1 MNAMNTASACLLLA
15 CASVL
20 APLHAAQL
28 GDAAA
33 PLEIAEWIKGEPV
46 DLAEARGKKV
56 IVVEFWATWCGPCKV
71 SIPHL
76 TELQK
81 KFANR
86 GVVVIGVS
94 DEEPSTVKPF
104 VNEQGDKM
112 NYTVAID
119 RNRATSAA
127 YMEKF
132 GQNGIPHAFVID
144 KEGRIAWHGHPM
156 SGLDRVLDKLASNT
170 FDLALERKR
179 QGAMEKLQSYF
190 EMAMQ
195 GAADEKLDP
204 LGAQLLA
211 LDQELGGLMPGE
223 KLDLAGM
230 KKSGRFQAVMS
241 DYRRALS
248 SGKSETELAAL
259 EAKAQPLAPQDFS
272 FAEFKGQFQLQR
284 LFQDYY
290 RAVTGRGDAAKIEAL
305 ARKLEAT
312 TSRNGE
318 MLNEIAW
325 TLLTD
330 ERIKNRNL
338 QLASKLALAAVTAT
352 DGKDPNA
359 LDTHARALADSGR
372 LDEAIAQQKRAVA
385 LQDDPDKK
393 REIETTLKEYQ
404 LKAGKKN

>member
-1 MNAMNTASACLLLA
+1 MKTIANCLLLA
-15 CASVL
+15 CASAL

-33 PLEIAEWIKGEPV
+33 PLEIAEWIKGDKV
-46 DLAEARGKKV
+46 DLAEAKGKKV
-56 IVVEFWATWCGPCKV
+56 IVVEFWATWCGPCRV

-86 GVVVIGVS
+86 GVVIVGVS
-94 DEEPSTVKPF
+94 DEEPSKVKPF
-104 VNEQGDKM
+104 VNEQGEKM
-112 NYTVAID
+112 NYTVAVD

-127 YMEKF
+127 YMEKY

-144 KEGRIAWHGHPM
+144 KEGRVAWHGHPM
-156 SGLDRVLDKLASNT
+156 AGLDRVLDQLASNT

-179 QGAMEKLQSYF
+179 EGAMEKLQTYF
-190 EMAMQ
+190 KMAMQ
-195 GAADEKLDP
+195 GTTDDKLDP
-204 LGAQLLA
+204 LGAEILA
-211 LDQELGGLMPGE
+211 LDKELGGLTPGE

-230 KKSGRFQAVMS
+230 KRSGRFQAAMS
-241 DYRRALS
+241 AYQRALV

-259 EAKAQPLAPQDFS
+259 EAKAQPLAPKDFS
-272 FAEFKGQFQLQR
+272 FADFKGQFQLQR

-290 RAVTGRGDAAKIEAL
+290 RAVTGRGDASKIDDLAK
-305 ARKLEAT
+305 KLEAT
-312 TSRNGE
+312 TSKSGE

-330 ERIKNRNL
+330 ERIKKRNL
-338 QLASKLALAAVTAT
+338 KLATQFALAAVTAT

-359 LDTHARALADSGR
+359 LDTYARALADTGKV
-372 LDEAIAQQKRAVA
+372 DEAIVQQKRAVE
-385 LQDDPDKK
+385 LTDDADKK
-393 REIETTLKEYQ
+393 RELEATLKEYQ